1 MKYSHLTVIILTCT
15 TIGCSLPARAD
26 VVSNDS
32 VQTAVISGRN
42 NTINQSNNTSIR
54 GSVRG
59 GDNKATS
66 VRNIQSAD
74 VAGERNT
81 VNQSTETE
89 IRGRERSK

>member
-1 MKYSHLTVIILTCT
+1 MKSAHLITIILTCT

-32 VQTAVISGRN
+32 VQTAVINGRN

-59 GDNKATS
+59 GDNTATS

-81 VNQSTETE
+81 VTQSNETE
-89 IRGRERSK
+89 IWGRERRK